1 MEDFSFLFFF
11 TLLFMVE
18 ISSSAS
24 FHAIKWWLPS
34 TPTCHRRTRVG
45 DDTSDP
51 PTHHPQTDTTSP
63 SPFLVH
69 LKKKKMKGENQ
80 DIFRTSIFLSPPP
93 TSGFSLFATY
103 LSLLPPPSHFSL
115 FLLVALFFFFSLSD
129 LSLRP
134 YATAFSGREGTP
146 PQWVASSPA

>member
-1 MEDFSFLFFF
+1 
-11 TLLFMVE
+11 MVE

-24 FHAIKWWLPS
+24 FYAIKWWLPS

-115 FLLVALFFFFSLSD
+115 FLLVALFFFF
-129 LSLRP
+129 LSLISLCVP
-134 YATAFSGREGTP
+134 TP
-146 PQWVASSPA
+146 PLFPAEKEHRRNGSLLLLLNQRRLCHQQD